1 MGQTPRTELLA
12 LSVITPS
19 EDMAEKM
26 RLAKDQKIIPIFRR
40 KFADDTS
47 LVTIRNFIPYELGA
61 SILNYDFKAHSLYDL
76 LSSNPATKIKN
87 TRTIVS
93 ANPTSV
99 EDITLLNATKHASM
113 LYFHNVA
120 VKENDTGVDF
130 AFSHYRGDLNKFEHD
145 AVP

>member
-1 MGQTPRTELLA
+1 MGQTPRTELLD

-76 LSSNPATKIKN
+76 
-87 TRTIVS
+87 VS